1 MVVEPFDT
9 YEEFEEI
16 LKKLEEKPL
25 FVFFLGIGCGP
36 CDNVAPYYDKY
47 SDEYELDFY
56 KTKRPMN
63 KEKNDIF
70 KNQTPHIKAFPTFVF
85 FRYGI
90 EFGRVLGDSPEQ
102 LKQWIELS
110 IRFKDD

>member
-1 MVVEPFDT
+1 
-9 YEEFEEI
+9 
-16 LKKLEEKPL
+16 
-25 FVFFLGIGCGP
+25 
-36 CDNVAPYYDKY
+36 
-47 SDEYELDFY
+47 
-56 KTKRPMN
+56 MN